1 MTREEEML
9 EAARERADRH
19 QIAERELNNYNSQ
32 LYFYDRIYNSEMA
45 SFEDGAKWSDKH
57 PKCPWI
63 SVGERLPE
71 AGEEVL
77 LYNSHSVRHYE
88 IGWLRKKKG
97 DDKSKWAVSNGFV
110 EDDDIT
116 HWMEIPKRPKEYEVK
131 L

>member
-1 MTREEEML
+1 MTREDIEQLNVVEPYCFESDREEQWYNVGL
-9 EAARERADRH
+9 KDGSEIAD
-19 QIAERELNNYNSQ
+19 NN
-32 LYFYDRIYNSEMA
+32 
-45 SFEDGAKWSDKH
+45 

-63 SVGERLPE
+63 SVEERLPE

-116 HWMEIPKRPKEYEVK
+116 HWMPIPKFPEE
-131 L
+131 

>member
-1 MTREEEML
+1 MKRNDEIAIADCAYGSGGFSIDF
-9 EAARERADRH
+9 AAGD
-19 QIAERELNNYNSQ
+19 
-32 LYFYDRIYNSEMA
+32 
-45 SFEDGAKWSDKH
+45 KWSDNH

-63 SVGERLPE
+63 SVEERLPE

-97 DDKSKWAVSNGFV
+97 DNKSKWAVSNGFI

-116 HWMEIPKRPKEYEVK
+116 HWMPIPNLPKE
-131 L
+131 